1 MPQALGYV
9 ARIDLKLL
17 GLYRWVSH
25 VVVQYPN
32 RDDAVEPKVGPMILT
47 RKKQDCEVICV
58 GIGTYLF

>member
-1 MPQALGYV
+1 MWF
-9 ARIDLKLL
+9 I
-17 GLYRWVSH
+17 
-25 VVVQYPN
+25 QYPN